1 MGADKKTRE
10 RKNVLWA
17 ECQDACSKFSK
28 MMFVNTDNV
37 TSKQICVMRR
47 AMRAINATMVCGK
60 NTMMKKA
67 IMQLNTQP
75 SLRNS
80 PYTGEESEDAAWTH
94 QPHLDLVCEQL
105 RGNTSIIFS
114 NDDLVDIL
122 AILNSQVREAPAK
135 VGSIAP
141 SSVTVPAGGTGL
153 DPRQTGFFGNL
164 GIATKIVKAQIEIL
178 NDFDIIQEGDK
189 VSPGQAALLDKLKIR
204 PFEYKMTVKTI
215 LQDGQIFNPKV
226 LSITSE
232 SILETFSKGVANAT
246 AVSLGSGYVVRSA
259 VPHLI
264 MRAFKNLA
272 AVTFSSDYS
281 FPQAEALKAAAAAG
295 PATASA
301 GAGAAAAKEE
311 VVEEE
316 EEDMEMG
323 DFFGGGDD
331 DY

>member
-1 MGADKKTRE
+1 MGADKKTKA
-10 RKNVLWA
+10 RKDELWV
-17 ECQDACSKFSK
+17 ECQDACATYNK

-47 AMRAINATMVCGK
+47 EMRNIGAKLVCGK

-67 IMQLNTQP
+67 ITQLNTAP
-75 SLRNS
+75 TARDA
-80 PYTGEESEDAAWTH
+80 PYTEESDGDWKYLN
-94 QPHLDLVCEQL
+94 HLDKVITQL
-105 RGNTSIIFS
+105 KGNTSIIFS
-114 NDDLVDIL
+114 NGDLTDVL

-135 VGSIAP
+135 VGSLAP
-141 SSVTVPAGGTGL
+141 KAVTVPAGPTGL

-204 PFEYKMTVKTI
+204 PFEYKMNVRKI
-215 LQDGQIFNPKV
+215 LQEGQIYDPAV
-226 LSITSE
+226 LSITPE
-232 SILETFSKGVANAT
+232 DILKKFSAGVANAT
-246 AVSLGSGYVVRSA
+246 AVSLGSGYVVQSA

-272 AVTFSSDYS
+272 AVSFGSDYS

-295 PATASA
+295 PAA
-301 GAGAAAAKEE
+301 GAGPAAAGGAAAAAA
-311 VVEEE
+311 VEEE
-316 EEDMEMG
+316 PEEEVEMG
-323 DFFGGGDD
+323 MDLFGGDD

>member
-1 MGADKKTRE
+1 
-10 RKNVLWA
+10 
-17 ECQDACSKFSK
+17 
-28 MMFVNTDNV
+28 
-37 TSKQICVMRR
+37 
-47 AMRAINATMVCGK
+47 
-60 NTMMKKA
+60 
-67 IMQLNTQP
+67 
-75 SLRNS
+75 
-80 PYTGEESEDAAWTH
+80 
-94 QPHLDLVCEQL
+94 
-105 RGNTSIIFS
+105 
-114 NDDLVDIL
+114 
-122 AILNSQVREAPAK
+122 
-135 VGSIAP
+135 
-141 SSVTVPAGGTGL
+141 VTVPAGGTGL

-215 LQDGQIFNPKV
+215 LQDGQIFSPKV
-226 LSITSE
+226 LSIS
-232 SILETFSKGVANAT
+232 SADILEKFSAGIANAT

-301 GAGAAAAKEE
+301 GGAAAADKKEE

-323 DFFGGGDD
+323 DFFGGDD
-331 DY
+331 DGY

>member
-1 MGADKKTRE
+1 MG
-10 RKNVLWA
+10 
-17 ECQDACSKFSK
+17 
-28 MMFVNTDNV
+28 
-37 TSKQICVMRR
+37 
-47 AMRAINATMVCGK
+47 
-60 NTMMKKA
+60 
-67 IMQLNTQP
+67 
-75 SLRNS
+75 
-80 PYTGEESEDAAWTH
+80 
-94 QPHLDLVCEQL
+94 
-105 RGNTSIIFS
+105 
-114 NDDLVDIL
+114 
-122 AILNSQVREAPAK
+122 
-135 VGSIAP
+135 
-141 SSVTVPAGGTGL
+141 
-153 DPRQTGFFGNL
+153 
-164 GIATKIVKAQIEIL
+164 
-178 NDFDIIQEGDK
+178 
-189 VSPGQAALLDKLKIR
+189 LDKLKIR

-281 FPQAEALKAAAAAG
+281 FPQAEALKAAAA
-295 PATASA
+295 

-331 DY
+331 DYWAISAAKAPSLVIIELSG